1 VVFNNS
7 MAGVINFMSRP
18 SKPFTAVVLAGD
30 RGSEDPVAEAAGVS
44 CKALTPVGGRPMVL
58 RVLDTLEAAREIEGV
73 VLCGPEKSAVDQEK
87 GLRLRVDSGKVRWLE
102 SETTPSSS
110 TYHAM
115 QSLSESTPVLVTTA
129 DHALLTAEMVDYFCS
144 GARKRD
150 KDVVVGLALHEL
162 VTATYPETKRTAIQ
176 LADGSY
182 CSCNLF
188 GFLTPEARSVAHFWR
203 KVESQRKKT
212 LRVIAGFGWFNL
224 LLYLLKRPSLEEGL
238 GRISRRLR
246 LRAGAVIMPFP
257 EAAVDVDT
265 VNDWKL
271 VESIVANRTG

>member
-1 VVFNNS
+1 
-7 MAGVINFMSRP
+7 MSRP
-18 SKPFTAVVLAGD
+18 SKSFTAVVLAGD

-129 DHALLTAEMVDYFCS
+129 DHALLTAEMGDYFCS
-144 GARKRD
+144 GARKSD
-150 KDVVVGLALHEL
+150 KDLVVGLALHEL

-188 GFLTPEARSVAHFWR
+188 GFLTPEARSAAYFWR

-212 LRVIAGFGWFNL
+212 LRVISGFGWLNL

-238 GRISRRLR
+238 GRISRRLG

>member
-1 VVFNNS
+1 MTNEE
-7 MAGVINFMSRP
+7 R
-18 SKPFTAVVLAGD
+18 PFTAVVLAGD
-30 RGSEDPVAEAAGVS
+30 RKPSDPVAEAAGVS

-58 RVLDTLEAAREIEGV
+58 GVLDALEEAREIESV
-73 VLCGPEKSAVDQEK
+73 ILCGPHRAAIGEEELHA
-87 GLRLRVDSGKVRWLE
+87 RIASGKVKWVE
-102 SETTPSSS
+102 SQATPSSS

-115 QSLSESTPVLVTTA
+115 QSLPDSTPVLVTTA

-144 GARKRD
+144 GARGSG

-162 VTATYPETKRTAIQ
+162 VTAKYPETKRTAI
-176 LADGSY
+176 LLGDGSY

-188 GFLTPEARSVAHFWR
+188 GFLTPEARSAAHFWR

-212 LRVIAGFGWFNL
+212 LRVIAGFGWLNL

-238 GRISRRLR
+238 ERISHRIG
-246 LRAGAVIMPFP
+246 LRAGAVLLPFP

-265 VNDWKL
+265 VSDWKL

>member
-1 VVFNNS
+1 
-7 MAGVINFMSRP
+7 MSRP
-18 SKPFTAVVLAGD
+18 TTPFTAVVLAGD
-30 RGSEDPVAEAAGVS
+30 RSSENPVARAAGVS
-44 CKALTPVGGRPMVL
+44 SKSLTPVGGRPMVL
-58 RVLDTLEAAREIEGV
+58 RVLDALEAAREIEGI
-73 VLCGPEKSAVDQEK
+73 VLCGPDKSAVDQEK
-87 GLRLRVDSGKVRWLE
+87 ELRLCIGSGRVSWLE
-102 SETTPSSS
+102 SQATPSSS

-115 QSLSESTPVLVTTA
+115 QTLSASTPVLVTTA

-144 GARKRD
+144 VARKND

-162 VTATYPETKRTAIQ
+162 VTAKYPETKRTAIQ

-212 LRVIAGFGWFNL
+212 LRVIAGFGWLNL
-224 LLYLLKRPSLEEGL
+224 LRYLLKRPSLEKGL
-238 GRISRRLR
+238 GRISQRLG
-246 LRAGAVIMPFP
+246 LRAGAVVMPFP

-265 VNDWKL
+265 VSDWKL
-271 VESIVANRTG
+271 VESIVANRIGRQVL